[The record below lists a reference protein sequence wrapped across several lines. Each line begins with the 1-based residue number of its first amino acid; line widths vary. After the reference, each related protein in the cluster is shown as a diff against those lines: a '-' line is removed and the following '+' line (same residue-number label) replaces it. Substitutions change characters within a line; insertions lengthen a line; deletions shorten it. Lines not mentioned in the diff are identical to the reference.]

1 MISTSEA
8 QILNLNRSEE
18 ILGLTDNQSRASLK
32 KIFDRMTNNEK
43 VVLDDPDGESSFMLT
58 SSSQAEFEVVYSHDF
73 IVDLKMGMFLEVF
86 YSPYDD
92 EVMELYLGERYDL
105 LHPGHKV
112 QADNEDDYDNDDK
125 QNKKVF
131 ELNKYKSSKTI
142 WVDLEPGEYTIQ
154 ILMFRQPSKE
164 TTSYYEKVHF
174 QLYMKYDYVN
184 VPREAFLPGH
194 LNYHGL
200 LGVGD
205 ETHDFGHVTLFW
217 DDLTLWHKNIYST
230 FQVQS

>member
-1 MISTSEA
+1 MHGTQIGTTEILYSQDLKQDQQYTVIIDYSHSILAFHKFDICPHLPVEISMISTSEA

-112 QADNEDDYDNDDK
+112 
-125 QNKKVF
+125 
-131 ELNKYKSSKTI
+131 
-142 WVDLEPGEYTIQ
+142 
-154 ILMFRQPSKE
+154 
-164 TTSYYEKVHF
+164 
-174 QLYMKYDYVN
+174 
-184 VPREAFLPGH
+184 
-194 LNYHGL
+194 
-200 LGVGD
+200 
-205 ETHDFGHVTLFW
+205 
-217 DDLTLWHKNIYST
+217 
-230 FQVQS
+230 